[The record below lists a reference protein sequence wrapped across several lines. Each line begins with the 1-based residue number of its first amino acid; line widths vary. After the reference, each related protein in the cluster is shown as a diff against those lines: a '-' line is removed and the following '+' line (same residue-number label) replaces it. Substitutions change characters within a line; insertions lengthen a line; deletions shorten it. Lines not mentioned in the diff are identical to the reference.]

1 MNERADHSEILEDI
15 LLFIYPLIILFGIF
29 IIVTGVTQS
38 GGGFQGGAVLVAV
51 LMCRYLVYPDDML
64 GLNAIKKTDKIVL
77 ILILVLGAG
86 AILIGFSNLPH
97 YIKNIYNMVIG
108 ILIGIRVSSGLSVI
122 FYTFADIEGG
132 D

>member
-1 MNERADHSEILEDI
+1 MNEDTNRSEILEDI
-15 LLFIYPLIILFGIF
+15 LLFIYPLRILFGVF
-29 IIVTGVTQS
+29 VIVTGVTQS

-64 GLNAIKKTDKIVL
+64 GLDAIKKMDKIVL

-86 AILIGFSNLPH
+86 VILIGFPSIPQQ
-97 YIKNIYNMVIG
+97 IKNLYNTIIG

-122 FYTFADIEGG
+122 FYTFADIEEG

>member
-1 MNERADHSEILEDI
+1 MNEETNSSEILEDI
-15 LLFIYPLIILFGIF
+15 LLFMYPLIILFGVF
-29 IIVTGVTQS
+29 IIVTGATQS
-38 GGGFQGGAVLVAV
+38 GGGFQGGAILVAV

-64 GLNAIKKTDKIVL
+64 GLDVIKKMDKIVL

-86 AILIGFSNLPH
+86 VILIGFSNIP
-97 YIKNIYNMVIG
+97 YFIKNIYNMIIG

-122 FYTFADIEGG
+122 FYTFADIEEG